1 MENDKTQPETQAQRL
16 EQVLHQLEVELQKPS
31 AAQRF
36 HHRAGE
42 SEWSAMQ
49 ILGHMLEMIPYW
61 LLDCQAI
68 IAATTDQPL
77 KFGRGEDAPERL
89 EGVESVANKTPQ
101 EVLPLLRQEITTAT
115 QSIRAMSPAE
125 REKKGIHIRQ
135 GEITVADIIENVIV
149 AHAEAHL
156 GQIDKALQAAI

>member
-1 MENDKTQPETQAQRL
+1 MDNDNTLAETQAQRL
-16 EQVLHQLEVELQKPS
+16 EQVLQQLEIELQKPS

-49 ILGHMLEMIPYW
+49 ILGHMIEMIPYW
-61 LLDCQAI
+61 LHDCQAI
-68 IAATTDQPL
+68 IAATDQPV

-89 EGVESVANKTPQ
+89 EGVESVANKSP
-101 EVLPLLRQEITTAT
+101 EEILPLLRQEITNAT
-115 QSIRAMSPAE
+115 RIIRAMSPAE
-125 REKKGIHIRQ
+125 REKKGVHIRN
-135 GEITVADIIENVIV
+135 GEITVADIVENIVV

-156 GQIDKALQAAI
+156 SQIDKALQASN

>member
-61 LLDCQAI
+61 LYYCQQI
-68 IAATTDQPL
+68 IAATDQQV

-89 EGVESVANKTPQ
+89 EGVESVANKSP
-101 EVLPLLRQEITTAT
+101 EEIMPLLRQEITAAA
-115 QSIRAMSPAE
+115 QMIRAMSPAE
-125 REKKGIHIRQ
+125 RQKKGVHIRN
-135 GEITVADIIENVIV
+135 GEITVADIVENIVV

-156 GQIDKALQAAI
+156 GQIDKALQASI

>member
-1 MENDKTQPETQAQRL
+1 MDNDSTETQAQRL
-16 EQVLHQLEVELQKPS
+16 EQVLHQLEIELQKPS
-31 AAQRF
+31 AAQHF

-61 LLDCQAI
+61 LHYCQQI
-68 IAATTDQPL
+68 IAATADDQV

-89 EGVESVANKTPQ
+89 EGVESVANKSPQ
-101 EVLPLLRQEITTAT
+101 EVLPLLKKEITAAT
-115 QSIRAMSPAE
+115 QMIRAMSPAE
-125 REKKGIHIRQ
+125 RAKTGVHIRR
-135 GEITVADIIENVIV
+135 GEITVADIVENFVV

-156 GQIDKALQAAI
+156 GQIDQALQASI

>member
-1 MENDKTQPETQAQRL
+1 MQNDNTQAEPQAQRL
-16 EQVLHQLEVELQKPS
+16 EQVLQRLEVEFQKPL

-49 ILGHMLEMIPYW
+49 ILGHMIEMIPYW
-61 LLDCQAI
+61 LHDCQEI
-68 IAATTDQPL
+68 IATTDHQV

-89 EGVESVANKTPQ
+89 EGVESVADKNP
-101 EVLPLLRQEITTAT
+101 EDVLPLLRQEIASAT
-115 QSIRAMSPAE
+115 KIIRAMTPAE
-125 REKKGIHIRQ
+125 REKKGVHIRR
-135 GEITVADIIENVIV
+135 GELTVADIIENVVV

-156 GQIDKALQAAI
+156 GQIEKALQAAN